1 LCGAEFKIVIS
12 SAGNKKQGTT
22 ALATERRVVL
32 SSDMTVMSSYGNSLF
47 YGFLSTVP
55 NKRIGVFSPGAI
67 TRFVLH
73 KVPTDAEGRAMMA
86 PQGLRRLESSLI
98 SSGVVTANE
107 VAVTPPDNIGRMIT
121 GETKAVGIAAIDPFG
136 RGPSSTTFG
145 GKYGAVHEEPINA
158 LQFRRLMASEPLRL
172 ARRAGAKVIVG
183 GPGAWQLGEAEMAEH
198 GIDVVIDGEA
208 DLVFPSVVKSAME
221 GTLRT
226 PAIIKPDQGMIP
238 EAWQIPL
245 LRGGTIGGLV
255 EVARG
260 CGRGCRFCMPTLR
273 RVRHRSV
280 EDISADV
287 RTNVAFGVRCACLHA
302 EDVLRY
308 GTLGIVPDH
317 DRVVALFEAVRR
329 IPGVE
334 DISVS
339 HCALAS
345 IASSPQTVGRVAE
358 VLGLER
364 HRWMGFQTGI
374 ETGSPRLI
382 QNLMNMKPAPF
393 KAEEWGHVVESAFAI
408 CNDNNWVPAATIMV
422 NLPGETEDDVLR
434 SVELVDSIH
443 DYRSLIVPLLFAPFS
458 KDDTKPMRFIE
469 DAKRCHFE
477 LYRSIWRHD
486 MRWIRD
492 VADDYKKT
500 SGLTTRLA
508 IGAIVWG
515 LRSYGDAKVR
525 AYFDR
530 KIEELRQEWREE
542 ERGEAEEEG
551 GQTVAASYPAA

>member
-1 LCGAEFKIVIS
+1 
-12 SAGNKKQGTT
+12 
-22 ALATERRVVL
+22 LATERKVVL
-32 SSDMTVMSSYGNSLF
+32 SSDRTIMSSYGNSLF
-47 YGFLSTVP
+47 YGFLSTAP
-55 NKRIGVFSPGAI
+55 NKRVGVFSPQVI

-98 SSGVVTANE
+98 SAGVATANE
-107 VAVTPPDNIGRMIT
+107 VVVTTPDNIGRMVT
-121 GETKAVGIAAIDPFG
+121 GATKVVGIATIDPFG

-158 LQFRRLMASEPLRL
+158 LHFRRLMASEPLRM
-172 ARRAGAKVIVG
+172 ARRAGTKIFVG
-183 GPGAWQLGEAEMAEH
+183 GPGAWQFGEAEMAEH

-208 DLVFPSVVKSAME
+208 DMVFPSVVKSAME
-221 GTLRT
+221 GTLKT
-226 PAIIKPDQGMIP
+226 PIIIKPDHGMMP
-238 EAWQIPL
+238 EAGQIPL

-255 EVARG
+255 EVSRG

-273 RVRHRSV
+273 RVRHRSI

-287 RTNVAFGVRCACLHA
+287 RTNVAFGVRCVCLHA

-308 GTLGIVPDH
+308 GTLGIVPDQNK
-317 DRVVALFEAVRR
+317 VVALFKAVRG

-345 IASSPQTVGRVAE
+345 IASSPQTVSRIAE
-358 VLGLER
+358 ELGLNR

-382 QNLMNMKPAPF
+382 QNLMNMKAAPF
-393 KAEEWGHVVESAFAI
+393 KIEEWDNVVESAFAI
-408 CNDNNWVPAATIMV
+408 CDDNNWVPAATIMV

-434 SVELVDSIH
+434 TVELVDSLH

-458 KDDTKPMRFIE
+458 KHDIKPMRFIE

-486 MRWIRD
+486 MRWVGD
-492 VADDYKKT
+492 VAEDYKKT
-500 SGLTTRLA
+500 SGLTARLA

-530 KIEELRQEWREE
+530 KIEELRQERREGG
-542 ERGEAEEEG
+542 RGEAEGESR
-551 GQTVAASYPAA
+551 QTAAIAYPAA